1 MQDLLVQEDVALF
14 GKHCMPNKTLMA
26 VAISFC
32 LLSCEKKQSELVW
45 NQSFFRIGSQSSPRA
60 ADLNADGVLDIV
72 IGTAGNGEMSQTDQ
86 GVLAIDG
93 QNGEL
98 IWQQAANASVVGSA
112 SFQDINDD
120 GVQDVFIGGRGSFL
134 IALDGRTGEEIWK
147 YNYAYTNDSIL
158 QYACYNF
165 YNSVWV
171 PDQNGDGL
179 EELLTVNGGN
189 FGAQAGSVDD
199 RYPGILMLFDSKTGN
214 ILAADTMP
222 DGHESYMS
230 PLCFQDAVSKE
241 WKIVFGSGGETMS
254 GSLYVSTLQELLDQN
269 LAAARIIA
277 TEQDH
282 GFIAPP
288 VLADLNQDG
297 TLDIIAISHASTIF
311 AIDGNNYRTLW
322 KQEFPGMESSNGFG
336 VGHFTHR
343 DRIDIMAV
351 MDRGTWPQYTS
362 AHQVL
367 LDGANGSI
375 LYHDSLGCFVV
386 SSPVVYDIDH
396 DGLDEAILNINY
408 YQCDVE
414 VINNLPNPPV
424 ITYQL
429 IAIDFQR
436 KSHQI
441 IDYMEGFRNIFST
454 PWLGDLDDDGYL
466 DIVYC
471 AYNHPNEIQR
481 YLGMSVKRISTPIKM
496 EQPVIWGAYMGT
508 NGNGIF
514 PNE

>member
-1 MQDLLVQEDVALF
+1 MRKYILILLTVVGFFA
-14 GKHCMPNKTLMA
+14 
-26 VAISFC
+26 
-32 LLSCEKKQSELVW
+32 CEKKQSELVW

-60 ADLNADGVLDIV
+60 ADLNGDGVLDIV
-72 IGTAGNGEMSQTDQ
+72 MGAAGNGEMSPTDQ

-98 IWQQAANASVVGSA
+98 LWQQAANASVVGSA
-112 SFQDINDD
+112 SFQDVNGD
-120 GVQDVFIGGRGSFL
+120 GVPDVFIGGRGSFL
-134 IALDGRTGEEIWK
+134 TALDGKTGVEIWK
-147 YNYAYTNDSIL
+147 YQYVYSNDSIL
-158 QYACYNF
+158 QYAWYNF

-179 EELLTVNGGN
+179 KELLTVNGGN
-189 FGAQAGSVDD
+189 FGAQAGSAEN
-199 RYPGILMLFDSKTGN
+199 RYPGVLMLFDSKTGN

-230 PLCFQDAVSKE
+230 PLSFQSSDSDE
-241 WKIVFGSGGETMS
+241 WNIVFGTGGETMS
-254 GSLYVSTLQELLDQN
+254 GSLYVCTLKDLLNQN
-269 LAAARIIA
+269 IVSARIIA
-277 TEQDH
+277 SEQDH

-297 TLDIIAISHASTIF
+297 NLDIIAISHAGTIF
-311 AIDGNNYRTLW
+311 AIDGKSNDLLW
-322 KQEFPGMESSNGFG
+322 KQAFPGMESSNSFA
-336 VGHFTHR
+336 VGHFTSK
-343 DRIDIMAV
+343 DRIDILAI
-351 MDRGTWPQYTS
+351 MDRGIWPQYTS

-367 LDGANGSI
+367 LDGASGSI

-386 SSPVVYDIDH
+386 SSPIVYDIDH
-396 DGLDEAILNINY
+396 DGLDEAILNIND

-414 VINNLPNPPV
+414 IIDNLPNPPA

-429 IAIDFQR
+429 IAIDFQQ

-466 DIVYC
+466 DIVYS
-471 AYNHPNEIQR
+471 AYNHPNQIQR
-481 YLGMSVKRISTPIKM
+481 YLGMSVKRIGTPIKM
-496 EQPVIWGAYMGT
+496 KQPVIWGAYMGT
-508 NGNGIF
+508 DGNGIF
-514 PNE
+514 PIDERQRKN